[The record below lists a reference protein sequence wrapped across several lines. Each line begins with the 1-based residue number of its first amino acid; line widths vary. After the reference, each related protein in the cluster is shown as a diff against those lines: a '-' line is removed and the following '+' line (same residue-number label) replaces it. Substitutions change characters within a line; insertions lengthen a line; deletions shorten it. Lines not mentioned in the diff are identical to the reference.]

1 MEGEYLRLDLLDLP
15 NSPSRAQLLS
25 QAGVWKPTTHTVQM
39 VTSKTLKIGDKLRRV
54 RLPLLAAILSLGG
67 ALAFGV
73 EATSL
78 ASKRAAKAKV
88 AQHETPRVT
97 LRKSLP
103 ATPWRTWT
111 SHEISQKEAELVSY
125 AAGAIEIREQNGRTT
140 TVRLE
145 SLTPE
150 DREFAQKANRL
161 LPGAFV
167 PPSEAAAQ
175 IDALVKAGLDKAGLK
190 LNSPTAE
197 EQFVRRIYLDVAGRI
212 PTATEMQ
219 VYLRDESPSKRARL
233 IDDLLHSAGYNS
245 QMFNWLGDM
254 LRLKDDFGKGVLS
267 FVYQEWIKERLEANT
282 HWDTF
287 VYELLTAEGRISS
300 TGPVGYLLRDRGMPL
315 DNLSNTLTTFLGANV
330 ACAQC
335 HDHPMAEWT
344 QRNFFEMAAFFGAT
358 AQINDNKA
366 PIKIS
371 RGILDKKMARLILSP
386 NMAKVDT
393 LPENR
398 MTFPTDYAYKDAAP
412 GETVHP
418 HWISWTKDQTS
429 AGPDFP
435 GGIAEDPEKMRDQFA
450 VWLTNPENPRFAR
463 AIANRIWKKLFG
475 LGVQEP
481 ISDLDDPNQASN
493 PALLKHLAD
502 EMKRVHFDLREFQR
516 IVLNTAAYQ
525 AQASVTPDLEAG
537 PYMFPGPVLRRMSA
551 EQAWDSILTLSIGT
565 DLDSYKLSRADSVR
579 KMDIPE
585 DPPSP
590 AAMRAKAEM
599 LEKEKTRR
607 SERDIY
613 TGGTPPRSGKLTLA
627 RASEIQQ
634 PARDAHFLRN
644 FGQSDRMIADS
655 NSVEG
660 GVTQALLMM
669 NGDVQNIVMGNKSA
683 LMQGAM
689 ANSDP
694 RKQIGHLYLSFL
706 GRNPS
711 DAELSF
717 MQQQLAKDFS
727 IGDLAWAF
735 LNTREFI
742 FVQ

>member
-1 MEGEYLRLDLLDLP
+1 MSVRLD
-15 NSPSRAQLLS
+15 
-25 QAGVWKPTTHTVQM
+25 
-39 VTSKTLKIGDKLRRV
+39 
-54 RLPLLAAILSLGG
+54 
-67 ALAFGV
+67 
-73 EATSL
+73 
-78 ASKRAAKAKV
+78 
-88 AQHETPRVT
+88 
-97 LRKSLP
+97 
-103 ATPWRTWT
+103 
-111 SHEISQKEAELVSY
+111 
-125 AAGAIEIREQNGRTT
+125 
-140 TVRLE
+140 
-145 SLTPE
+145 SLTAE
-150 DREFAQKANRL
+150 DRDFAQKASRL
-161 LPGAFV
+161 LPGTFV
-167 PPSEAAAQ
+167 PPYEAAAQ
-175 IDALVKAGLDKAGLK
+175 IDALVKTGLDKAGLK
-190 LNSPTAE
+190 PNPPTAE

-233 IDDLLHSAGYNS
+233 IDDLLHSTGYNS

-344 QRNFFEMAAFFGAT
+344 QRNFYEMAAFFGAT

-366 PIKIS
+366 AIKIS
-371 RGILDKKMARLILSP
+371 RGILDKKMARLVLSP

-398 MTFPTDYAYKDAAP
+398 MTFPADYAYKDAAP

-418 HWISWTKDQTS
+418 HWISWTRDQT
-429 AGPDFP
+429 AVAPDFP
-435 GGIAEDPEKMRDQFA
+435 GGVSENPETMRDQFA

-481 ISDLDDPNQASN
+481 ISDLDDPNQGSN
-493 PALLKHLAD
+493 PALLKHLAE

-537 PYMFPGPVLRRMSA
+537 PYMFPGPLLRRMSA
-551 EQAWDSILTLSIGT
+551 EQTWDSILTLSIGT
-565 DLDSYKLSRADSVR
+565 ELDNYKLSRAASVR
-579 KMDIPE
+579 KIDIPE

-590 AAMRAKAEM
+590 AAMREKAAM
-599 LEKEKTRR
+599 VEKEKMRR
-607 SERDIY
+607 SERETY
-613 TGGTPPRSGKLTLA
+613 TGGTPPRSGRLTLA

-634 PARDAHFLRN
+634 PAKESHFLRN

-669 NGDVQNIVMGNKSA
+669 NGDVQTIVMGNKSA
-683 LMQGAM
+683 LMQGTM
-689 ANSDP
+689 AHSDP
-694 RKQIGHLYLSFL
+694 RKQIDHLYLSFL

-711 DAELSF
+711 EAEQSF
-717 MQQQLAKDFS
+717 MQEQLAKHFS